1 MKTSARNQFE
11 GTVKS
16 ITTGSV
22 NDEVTLEIAN
32 GALIT
37 AIITKESTAHLG
49 LAEGAKAFALVKAS
63 SVILATDLE
72 GVKLSTRN
80 QLNGTVTELNKGA
93 VNAEVA
99 LEVALGMVIT
109 TIVTN
114 QSVDNLGLAPGVK
127 ATAIIK
133 ASHVIV
139 GTKA

>member
-49 LAEGAKAFALVKAS
+49 LAEGVKAFALVKAS

-99 LEVALGMVIT
+99 LEVAPGMVIT

-133 ASHVIV
+133 ASQVIV